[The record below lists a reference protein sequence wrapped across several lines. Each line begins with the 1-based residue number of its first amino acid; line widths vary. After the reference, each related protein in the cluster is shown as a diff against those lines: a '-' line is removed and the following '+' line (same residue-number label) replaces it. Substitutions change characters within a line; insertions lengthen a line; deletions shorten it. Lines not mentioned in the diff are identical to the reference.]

1 MGEKEKTGTDNIQRG
16 FLPTHTHT
24 HTHALCRR
32 RIRAAIMARARAHA
46 RTLART
52 HRQAAAAGR
61 PLARPSHGGEPAE
74 KSSILVQSSLKQQTT
89 PQLPLPHGR
98 SLKTNPAAQNN
109 ILRAFYRSRPAP
121 LFSSKSVITDRT
133 GAVFCGSKQIL
144 PKRSPN
150 VCNPPR
156 VAVMSSGVISLW
168 GESGPRERHSAGQ
181 GRIWRKMLMRL
192 HHEKCS
198 VQFILSRSLR
208 DAEKKVRSVQIPV
221 APSVD
226 LVPGPLKSYQTRNTF

>member
-1 MGEKEKTGTDNIQRG
+1 MKQLVVIEADVTGIRANHHRVFLGQQLQLARPFLRQERTKTTAVRPEGLSLRGGGEKEKTGTDNIQRG

-32 RIRAAIMARARAHA
+32 RIRAAIIARA
-46 RTLART
+46 

-121 LFSSKSVITDRT
+121 LLSSKSVITDRT
-133 GAVFCGSKQIL
+133 GAVFCGSKQTL

-150 VCNPPR
+150 VCNPP
-156 VAVMSSGVISLW
+156 
-168 GESGPRERHSAGQ
+168 E
-181 GRIWRKMLMRL
+181 WR
-192 HHEKCS
+192 
-198 VQFILSRSLR
+198 
-208 DAEKKVRSVQIPV
+208 
-221 APSVD
+221 
-226 LVPGPLKSYQTRNTF
+226 